1 MHKYKKKLVHS
12 WNLILSTNAIAGRP
26 MSLFFDE
33 FCWSGALHFFHQFTE
48 YFAASDS
55 HNFNHKAKFAFDSV
69 DSGDILP
76 IVENINMKKA
86 TGPDKFLH
94 KQSRKTNVFQF
105 QF

>member
-1 MHKYKKKLVHS
+1 
-12 WNLILSTNAIAGRP
+12 

-55 HNFNHKAKFAFDSV
+55 HNFNHEAKFAFDSV
-69 DSGDILP
+69 DSRDILP

-94 KQSRKTNVFQF
+94 KQSRKTNVFLLQF
-105 QF
+105 

>member
-1 MHKYKKKLVHS
+1 MPLQVDQ
-12 WNLILSTNAIAGRP
+12 WVCFL
-26 MSLFFDE
+26 MSFADQ
-33 FCWSGALHFFHQFTE
+33 APYRVHFFHQFTE

-55 HNFNHKAKFAFDSV
+55 DNFNHEAKFAFDSV